1 MFGDRLSLNQAIRE
15 THAHGEANAASAL
28 PDAVIFPE
36 TTAEISQL
44 LALCH
49 ANQTPVTPFGAGTSL
64 EGHVTPVSGGISL
77 DLTRMNRI
85 LSVND
90 SDLDGRVEAGV
101 TRKQLNTYLRDHGLF
116 FPVDPG
122 ADCTIGGMC
131 ATRASGTN
139 AVRYG
144 TIRENVLGLRA
155 VLADGTIV
163 DTGGRVRKSA
173 TGYDLTRLL
182 IGSEGTLGII
192 TEVQLRLY
200 GIPEAIGAAVCGFAS
215 ERGAIDA
222 VIEIMQT
229 GIPVARIEYAD
240 PDQMAV
246 SIAYSKLDLI
256 AQPTLLFEFH
266 GTERG
271 VAEQAAMAEAITTAH
286 GGQSFAFATETE
298 ARTKLW
304 QARHDAYWAARAAF
318 PGLGAFSTDT
328 IVPISKLAEA
338 MEQARESVTKSGLR
352 ACIVGHVGDGNFHV
366 LILYPDT
373 EAGVA
378 RAWAL
383 DREIVGQALDLGGAA
398 SGEHGVGIGKR
409 EFLTREHGASALAM
423 MRTIKSA
430 LDPRGILN
438 PGKLFLD

>member
-1 MFGDRLSLNQAIRE
+1 METAATITAARTMFGDRLSLNQAIRE

-144 TIRENVLGLRA
+144 TIRGYWCRGLRFC
-155 VLADGTIV
+155 
-163 DTGGRVRKSA
+163 
-173 TGYDLTRLL
+173 
-182 IGSEGTLGII
+182 
-192 TEVQLRLY
+192 LRTW
-200 GIPEAIGAAVCGFAS
+200 C
-215 ERGAIDA
+215 D
-222 VIEIMQT
+222 
-229 GIPVARIEYAD
+229 
-240 PDQMAV
+240 
-246 SIAYSKLDLI
+246 
-256 AQPTLLFEFH
+256 
-266 GTERG
+266 
-271 VAEQAAMAEAITTAH
+271 
-286 GGQSFAFATETE
+286 
-298 ARTKLW
+298 
-304 QARHDAYWAARAAF
+304 
-318 PGLGAFSTDT
+318 
-328 IVPISKLAEA
+328 
-338 MEQARESVTKSGLR
+338 
-352 ACIVGHVGDGNFHV
+352 
-366 LILYPDT
+366 
-373 EAGVA
+373 
-378 RAWAL
+378 
-383 DREIVGQALDLGGAA
+383 
-398 SGEHGVGIGKR
+398 
-409 EFLTREHGASALAM
+409 
-423 MRTIKSA
+423 
-430 LDPRGILN
+430 
-438 PGKLFLD
+438 